1 MMLRRFDSWFWS
13 DAGGGVASAV
23 LLVVITLALIALA
36 VAPLVAR

>member
-1 MMLRRFDSWFWS
+1 MLRRFDSWLWS

-23 LLVVITLALIALA
+23 LLVALVIILIALT